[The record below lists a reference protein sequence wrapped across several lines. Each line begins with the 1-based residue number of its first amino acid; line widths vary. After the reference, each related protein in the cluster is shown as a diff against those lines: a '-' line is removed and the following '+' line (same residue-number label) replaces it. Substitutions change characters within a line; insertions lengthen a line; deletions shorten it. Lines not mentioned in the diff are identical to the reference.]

1 MLGEFVSTFINILAS
16 ALYVA
21 ILARVI
27 VSWVAPSSENPIV
40 AVIYQITEP
49 VLAPLRRVLPS
60 FGMIDLSPMAALLI
74 IMLIQ
79 WLL

>member
-1 MLGEFVSTFINILAS
+1 MLGEFVSRFIDILAS

-27 VSWVAPSSENPIV
+27 VSWIAPSSENQIV

-79 WLL
+79 FLL